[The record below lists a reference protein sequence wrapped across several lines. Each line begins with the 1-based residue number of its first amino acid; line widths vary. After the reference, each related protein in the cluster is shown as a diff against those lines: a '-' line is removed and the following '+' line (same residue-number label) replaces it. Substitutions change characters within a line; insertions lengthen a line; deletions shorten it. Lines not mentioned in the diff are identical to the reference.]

1 MIKNIFVLLSF
12 LIFVSGCTTKPQ
24 TSSIDIKSCTLVEIW
39 TLSDYSGNIINQ
51 PVYCC
56 TSVEKVDILY
66 VK

>member
-1 MIKNIFVLLSF
+1 MIKNIVVLLSF
-12 LIFVSGCTTKPQ
+12 VIFLSGCTTNSQ
-24 TSSIDIKSCTLVEIW
+24 SSKIDIKSCTLVEIW